1 MRSASLPSCSDQSC
15 LQNKTVT
22 PGFVWSLPV
31 FSISKHRRPTAF
43 LRNLLQYQTSLN
55 VIICFPAYN
64 EHLPWGHLQPLLPVV
79 LLCWKSSTTALSN
92 PLHAV
97 VEDFQHSK
105 TTESNAHPLP
115 LLTPASSQHLS
126 CTGRTNLIMPSTVS
140 IKRQL

>member
-15 LQNKTVT
+15 LQNETVT

-97 VEDFQHSK
+97 AD
-105 TTESNAHPLP
+105 SNAHPLP